1 MAYHVCYS
9 YSRGTAREPAYSEN
23 NLNFRLVGVLQNLTL
38 SEKVFV
44 RRGWTNFEF
53 KFEFEI
59 ILLARS
65 SSFYVIFVW
74 SGLTFEA
81 GQQRV
86 VGVYTA
92 RF

>member
-1 MAYHVCYS
+1 M
-9 YSRGTAREPAYSEN
+9 
-23 NLNFRLVGVLQNLTL
+23 TL

-44 RRGWTNFEF
+44 RRRWINFEF

-65 SSFYVIFVW
+65 SLFYVVFVW

-86 VGVYTA
+86 AGVCTA
-92 RF
+92 CF